1 MLELCKG
8 KHYLDADREQVVR
21 LAMSFN
27 EPQVAPSGHH
37 IQPAQAYICTLKE
50 RDGFSVYIYLYLTT
64 EKTGILYV
72 YADAATTEDECRAAE
87 DEANQFTEDMGFM
100 MDDLKF
106 SDLNVLQ
113 QDKLLATIPL
123 FGQAA
128 KIETGE
134 KGLEEEVIETIE
146 PVEEEKDW
154 KPEIFLSKFRMR
166 AAAERIDTMQSKR
179 RVV

>member
-1 MLELCKG
+1 MFELCREKCSI
-8 KHYLDADREQVVR
+8 DADREGVIR

-72 YADAATTEDECRAAE
+72 HADAARTEDECRAAE
-87 DEANQFTEDMGFM
+87 DEANQFTEEMGFM

-106 SDLNVLQ
+106 FDLNASQ

-123 FGQAA
+123 FSQTA
-128 KIETGE
+128 KVEAEGKE
-134 KGLEEEVIETIE
+134 LEEEVIEAIE
-146 PVEEEKDW
+146 PVSEEEKDW

-166 AAAERIDTMQSKR
+166 AAEERVKKDAT
-179 RVV
+179 